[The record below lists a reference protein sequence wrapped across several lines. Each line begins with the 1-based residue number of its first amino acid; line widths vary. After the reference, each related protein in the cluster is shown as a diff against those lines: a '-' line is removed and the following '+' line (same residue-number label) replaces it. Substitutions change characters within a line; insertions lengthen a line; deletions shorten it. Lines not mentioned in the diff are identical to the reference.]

1 MATKAIAPWQ
11 RRKLAE
17 VAEVRTGIAKNNE
30 KALTDPV
37 ELPYLR
43 VANVQDGHLDLTEI
57 KTIAVESSRV
67 ERYSL
72 EDGDVLMTEGGD
84 FDKLGRGAVWRNQ
97 ISPCLHQNHVF
108 SVRVNRKH
116 LLPEF
121 LAAYCAAEPGRRY
134 FLACSKQTTNLASI
148 NSSQLKDLPLQLP
161 SLDEQ
166 RRIVCVLDAADR
178 QIQLAEKIAH
188 EAAGKVLAMTSSL
201 VFQGLRSTAPF
212 DIMKSK
218 RLAKRGWK
226 RTTIAQIA
234 SEVRRVNREGMA
246 LPVLSSTKQKG
257 IVFSDDYFG
266 KQVYSANTS
275 TYKRVRRGEFV
286 YATNHIEEGSI
297 GMQDI
302 CDEGLVSPMYTV
314 FELDEPLVDPYFL
327 IALLKTETYRQIF
340 SANTSASV
348 DRRGSLRWKDFSR
361 LPVHLPDM
369 DLQREV
375 AAQIAASKR
384 YLEICNSRLNGMREQ
399 KRGLM
404 QQLLTGQH
412 RLTRDLPGMEPGD
425 V

>member
-108 SVRVNRKH
+108 AVRVNRKH

-166 RRIVCVLDAADR
+166 RRIVCVLDAAKQLENLSDEVYRKRRALAAAKFVEVTKAAGGDSVKLSDIVSINADSLQNSTDPDR
-178 QIQLAEKIAH
+178 EIQYFDVSSDGDHEVSGRMRFSQAPSRARRLAE
-188 EAAGKVLAMTSSL
+188 AGDV
-201 VFQGLRSTAPF
+201 
-212 DIMKSK
+212 
-218 RLAKRGWK
+218 
-226 RTTIAQIA
+226 
-234 SEVRRVNREGMA
+234 
-246 LPVLSSTKQKG
+246 
-257 IVFSDDYFG
+257 
-266 KQVYSANTS
+266 
-275 TYKRVRRGEFV
+275 V
-286 YATNHIEEGSI
+286 YATIRPLLRRLFIAEDRPDAVYSTGYAVMSGPE
-297 GMQDI
+297 DI
-302 CDEGLVSPMYTV
+302 TRYLYH
-314 FELDEPLVDPYFL
+314 
-327 IALLKTETYRQIF
+327 ALTTEAVERQVHAF
-340 SANTSASV
+340 STGTGYPAISAGDLGDV
-348 DRRGSLRWKDFSR
+348 KLR
-361 LPVHLPDM
+361 LPNKTS
-369 DLQREV
+369 R
-375 AAQIAASKR
+375 IAIANMADAMFKQA
-384 YLEICNSRLNGMREQ
+384 EIHRRIAEGAGLRH
-399 KRGLM
+399 RVLM
-404 QQLLTGQH
+404 QQLLKGRQ
-412 RLTRDLPGMEPGD
+412 RLTRDLPGMEPIH

>member
-1 MATKAIAPWQ
+1 MPWITAKDLKVFDLQDSQERLTDAGAERASVAPENTVLMLVRGMGLFKGIPIGVTSRPMAFNQDI
-11 RRKLAE
+11 
-17 VAEVRTGIAKNNE
+17 
-30 KALTDPV
+30 KALHPKEDITARFLGYALQGQRHYLMGNVDQAGHGTGRLPTSV
-37 ELPYLR
+37 VEELP
-43 VANVQDGHLDLTEI
+43 
-57 KTIAVESSRV
+57 
-67 ERYSL
+67 
-72 EDGDVLMTEGGD
+72 
-84 FDKLGRGAVWRNQ
+84 
-97 ISPCLHQNHVF
+97 
-108 SVRVNRKH
+108 
-116 LLPEF
+116 LPV
-121 LAAYCAAEPGRRY
+121 P
-134 FLACSKQTTNLASI
+134 K
-148 NSSQLKDLPLQLP
+148 K
-161 SLDEQ
+161 LDEQ

>member
-1 MATKAIAPWQ
+1 MPWITAKDLKVFDLQDSQERLTDAGAERASVAPENTVLMLVRGMGLFKGIPIGVTSRPMAFNQDI
-11 RRKLAE
+11 
-17 VAEVRTGIAKNNE
+17 
-30 KALTDPV
+30 KALHPKEDITARFLGYALQGQRHYLMGNVDQAGHGTGRLPTSV
-37 ELPYLR
+37 VEELP
-43 VANVQDGHLDLTEI
+43 
-57 KTIAVESSRV
+57 
-67 ERYSL
+67 
-72 EDGDVLMTEGGD
+72 
-84 FDKLGRGAVWRNQ
+84 
-97 ISPCLHQNHVF
+97 
-108 SVRVNRKH
+108 
-116 LLPEF
+116 LPV
-121 LAAYCAAEPGRRY
+121 P
-134 FLACSKQTTNLASI
+134 K
-148 NSSQLKDLPLQLP
+148 K
-161 SLDEQ
+161 LDEQ
-166 RRIVCVLDAADR
+166 RRIVCLLDAADR

-314 FELDEPLVDPYFL
+314 FELDESLVDPYFL
-327 IALLKTETYRQIF
+327 IAVLKTETYRQIF

-369 DLQREV
+369 DLQRAV

>member
-108 SVRVNRKH
+108 AVRVNRKH

-134 FLACSKQTTNLASI
+134 FLACSKQTTNPASI
-148 NSSQLKDLPLQLP
+148 NSSQLKALPLRLP

-166 RRIVCVLDAADR
+166 RCIVHALEWFRRQTSLDEELLEACESRYKTLLCTALKPVDQQRAKGWRRVHLGEIFAERDERSADLPLLAITGGHGVVPRDKLERRDTSAEDKSNYKVIRKGDIGYNTMRMWQGVFGLSAHDGIVSPAYTVVTPDRTRILGEFAAHLFSHPRIVHTFR
-178 QIQLAEKIAH
+178 RY
-188 EAAGKVLAMTSSL
+188 S
-201 VFQGLRSTAPF
+201 QGL
-212 DIMKSK
+212 
-218 RLAKRGWK
+218 
-226 RTTIAQIA
+226 
-234 SEVRRVNREGMA
+234 V
-246 LPVLSSTKQKG
+246 
-257 IVFSDDYFG
+257 DD
-266 KQVYSANTS
+266 T
-275 TYKRVRRGEFV
+275 
-286 YATNHIEEGSI
+286 
-297 GMQDI
+297 
-302 CDEGLVSPMYTV
+302 L
-314 FELDEPLVDPYFL
+314 
-327 IALLKTETYRQIF
+327 LLKYPHF
-340 SANTSASV
+340 SEIRLPIPNISEQHRIARALDTQL
-348 DRRGSLRWKDFSR
+348 GELLQLSR
-361 LPVHLPDM
+361 LVELRR
-369 DLQREV
+369 Q
-375 AAQIAASKR
+375 Q
-384 YLEICNSRLNGMREQ
+384 Y
-399 KRGLM
+399 RGLM
-404 QQLLTGQH
+404 QRLLTGKQ
-412 RLTRDLPGMEPGD
+412 RLAQDIPGMERTHD
-425 V
+425 

>member
-1 MATKAIAPWQ
+1 MPWITAKDLKVFDLQDSQERLTDAGAERASVAPENTVLMLVRGMGLFKGIPIGVTSRPMAFNQDI
-11 RRKLAE
+11 
-17 VAEVRTGIAKNNE
+17 
-30 KALTDPV
+30 KALHPKEDITARFLGYALQGQRHYLMGNVDQAGHGTGRLPTSV
-37 ELPYLR
+37 VEELP
-43 VANVQDGHLDLTEI
+43 
-57 KTIAVESSRV
+57 
-67 ERYSL
+67 
-72 EDGDVLMTEGGD
+72 
-84 FDKLGRGAVWRNQ
+84 
-97 ISPCLHQNHVF
+97 
-108 SVRVNRKH
+108 
-116 LLPEF
+116 LPV
-121 LAAYCAAEPGRRY
+121 P
-134 FLACSKQTTNLASI
+134 K
-148 NSSQLKDLPLQLP
+148 K
-161 SLDEQ
+161 LDEQ

-234 SEVRRVNREGMA
+234 GEVRRVNREGMA

>member
-1 MATKAIAPWQ
+1 MPWITAKDLKVFDLQDSQERLTDAGAERASVAPENTVLMLVRGMGLFKGIPIGVTSRPMAFNQDI
-11 RRKLAE
+11 
-17 VAEVRTGIAKNNE
+17 
-30 KALTDPV
+30 KALHPKEDITARFLGYALQGQRHYLMGNVDQAGHGTGRLPTSV
-37 ELPYLR
+37 VEELP
-43 VANVQDGHLDLTEI
+43 
-57 KTIAVESSRV
+57 
-67 ERYSL
+67 
-72 EDGDVLMTEGGD
+72 
-84 FDKLGRGAVWRNQ
+84 
-97 ISPCLHQNHVF
+97 
-108 SVRVNRKH
+108 
-116 LLPEF
+116 LPV
-121 LAAYCAAEPGRRY
+121 P
-134 FLACSKQTTNLASI
+134 K
-148 NSSQLKDLPLQLP
+148 K
-161 SLDEQ
+161 LDEQ
-166 RRIVCVLDAADR
+166 RRIVCLLDAADR

>member
-108 SVRVNRKH
+108 AVRVNRKH

-148 NSSQLKDLPLQLP
+148 NSSQLKALPLRLP

-166 RRIVCVLDAADR
+166 RRIVRVLDAADR
-178 QIQLAEKIAH
+178 QIDLAEKIAK
-188 EAAGKVLAMTSSL
+188 ETADQSAA
-201 VFQGLRSTAPF
+201 
-212 DIMKSK
+212 
-218 RLAKRGWK
+218 
-226 RTTIAQIA
+226 IA
-234 SEVRRVNREGMA
+234 SKLIA
-246 LPVLSSTKQKG
+246 S
-257 IVFSDDYFG
+257 IAG
-266 KQVYSANTS
+266 KQVDLAQVVSRVRRPPTNADVVPLTISAESGLVPQS
-275 TYKRVRRGEFV
+275 TFFGRRVASDVIDSYTLIRRGEFAYNKSYSNGYPYGAIKRLEDV
-286 YATNHIEEGSI
+286 EEGVLSSLYLCF
-297 GMQDI
+297 GADDQDA
-302 CDEGLVSPMYTV
+302 
-314 FELDEPLVDPYFL
+314 LDGNYLAAVCESGFFN
-327 IALLKTETYRQIF
+327 RQIHMIAHEGARNHGLLNVSAEDFF
-340 SANTSASV
+340 SM
-348 DRRGSLRWKDFSR
+348 R
-361 LPVHLPDM
+361 LPLPN
-369 DLQREV
+369 Q
-375 AAQIAASKR
+375 Q
-384 YLEICNSRLNGMREQ
+384 EQ
-399 KRGLM
+399 KRIADAVRAARARVQPSRERVESLQRQKRALM
-404 QQLLTGQH
+404 QKLLTGQQ

>member
-11 RRKLAE
+11 RSKLAE

-108 SVRVNRKH
+108 AVRVNRKH

-148 NSSQLKDLPLQLP
+148 NSSQLKALPLRLP

-166 RRIVCVLDAADR
+166 RRIVRVLDAADR
-178 QIQLAEKIAH
+178 QIDLAEKIAK
-188 EAAGKVLAMTSSL
+188 ETADQSAA
-201 VFQGLRSTAPF
+201 
-212 DIMKSK
+212 
-218 RLAKRGWK
+218 
-226 RTTIAQIA
+226 IA
-234 SEVRRVNREGMA
+234 SKLIA
-246 LPVLSSTKQKG
+246 S
-257 IVFSDDYFG
+257 IAG
-266 KQVYSANTS
+266 KQVDLAQVVSRVRRPPTNADVVPLTISAESGLVPQS
-275 TYKRVRRGEFV
+275 TFFGRRVASDVIDSYTLIRRGEFAYNKSYSNGYPYGAIKRLEDV
-286 YATNHIEEGSI
+286 EEGVLSSLYLCF
-297 GMQDI
+297 GADDQDA
-302 CDEGLVSPMYTV
+302 
-314 FELDEPLVDPYFL
+314 LDGNYLAAVCESGFFN
-327 IALLKTETYRQIF
+327 RQIHMIAHEGARNHGLLNVSAEDFF
-340 SANTSASV
+340 SM
-348 DRRGSLRWKDFSR
+348 R
-361 LPVHLPDM
+361 LPLPN
-369 DLQREV
+369 Q
-375 AAQIAASKR
+375 Q
-384 YLEICNSRLNGMREQ
+384 EQ
-399 KRGLM
+399 KRIADAVRAARARVQPSRERVESLQRQKRALM
-404 QQLLTGQH
+404 QKLLTGQQ

>member
-1 MATKAIAPWQ
+1 M
-11 RRKLAE
+11 
-17 VAEVRTGIAKNNE
+17 RTGIAKNNE

-108 SVRVNRKH
+108 AVRVNRKH

-148 NSSQLKDLPLQLP
+148 NSSQLKALPLRLP

-166 RRIVCVLDAADR
+166 RRIVRVLDAADR
-178 QIQLAEKIAH
+178 QIDLAEKIAK
-188 EAAGKVLAMTSSL
+188 ETADQSAA
-201 VFQGLRSTAPF
+201 
-212 DIMKSK
+212 
-218 RLAKRGWK
+218 
-226 RTTIAQIA
+226 IA
-234 SEVRRVNREGMA
+234 SKLIA
-246 LPVLSSTKQKG
+246 S
-257 IVFSDDYFG
+257 IAG
-266 KQVYSANTS
+266 KQVDLAQVVSRVRRPPTNADVVPLTISAESGLVPQS
-275 TYKRVRRGEFV
+275 TFFGRRVASDVIDSYTLIRRGEFAYNKSYSNGYPYGAIKRLEDV
-286 YATNHIEEGSI
+286 EEGVLSSLYLCF
-297 GMQDI
+297 GADDQDA
-302 CDEGLVSPMYTV
+302 
-314 FELDEPLVDPYFL
+314 LDGNYLAAVCESGFFN
-327 IALLKTETYRQIF
+327 RQIHMIAHEGARNHGLLNVSAEDFF
-340 SANTSASV
+340 SM
-348 DRRGSLRWKDFSR
+348 R
-361 LPVHLPDM
+361 LPLPN
-369 DLQREV
+369 Q
-375 AAQIAASKR
+375 Q
-384 YLEICNSRLNGMREQ
+384 EQ
-399 KRGLM
+399 KRIADAVRAARARVQPSRERVESLQRQKRALM
-404 QQLLTGQH
+404 QKLLTGQQ